1 MAFFSAHGA
10 NPDRVE
16 HLHATGGSDGAIS
29 LLWEDATNGGDRDFD
44 DAVLSVK
51 GLKRIDT
58 PRFVYQAEAR
68 DLDGDAVTYR
78 QLQGPAGAT
87 ISATTGL
94 LSWNN
99 PTVGSHTFRL
109 VADDGQGATVEQ
121 QFTLVVAAPQPIAR
135 GDSDTT
141 SEGKAASGNVLV
153 NDQRIVGEALR
164 AQLVQGPSHGKLNL
178 NTDGSFAYTP
188 AYGFHGDDGFS
199 YRAVDSSGKST
210 AVQVKLVVTSKSA
223 TNAPNAGACFVFQSG
238 VESKTSSNWS
248 SDMPVTGINLG
259 FGIAGVGSS
268 SSAINWNGGN
278 ESAATA
284 PRARRDEDWLSEL
297 LGRVDAET
305 ENLAQKTGLVIR
317 L

>member
-1 MAFFSAHGA
+1 VAFFSADGA

-78 QLQGPAGAT
+78 LLQGPAGAT

-109 VADDGQGATVEQ
+109 VAAVHAGRRSASADCQRRQLHHVGRQGHERQRAGQ
-121 QFTLVVAAPQPIAR
+121 
-135 GDSDTT
+135 
-141 SEGKAASGNVLV
+141 
-153 NDQRIVGEALR
+153 
-164 AQLVQGPSHGKLNL
+164 
-178 NTDGSFAYTP
+178 
-188 AYGFHGDDGFS
+188 
-199 YRAVDSSGKST
+199 
-210 AVQVKLVVTSKSA
+210 
-223 TNAPNAGACFVFQSG
+223 
-238 VESKTSSNWS
+238 
-248 SDMPVTGINLG
+248 
-259 FGIAGVGSS
+259 
-268 SSAINWNGGN
+268 
-278 ESAATA
+278 
-284 PRARRDEDWLSEL
+284 
-297 LGRVDAET
+297 
-305 ENLAQKTGLVIR
+305 
-317 L
+317 